1 MDGWEPAGED
11 LRSGIW
17 PAKTKSAKLWITGSK
32 SITNHTELEP
42 INKIDVIWGNIK
54 INKPWWG
61 FERIIGGPVFGSDNK
76 MDHTRLQ
83 ILVGG
88 TRECGTVCQRNM
100 LLATKD
106 VPLNILLTGKG
117 NGLQQ
122 AGLKDQIL
130 SGVGGLKLH
139 ETPLKF
145 INRIGAVHPNLLIL
159 AYQSK
164 SKDLS
169 LSFKVLLPVG
179 NLLAYLPKT
188 VFKNCL
194 PILSCISKTAPS
206 DSSSLKSIGLGT
218 MSLSNS
224 KRFSE

>member
-1 MDGWEPAGED
+1 MVVRSNTKVIAAKGKIVTAGAIDAHVHFICPQQCPEA
-11 LRSGIW
+11 LSNGI
-17 PAKTKSAKLWITGSK
+17 TTL
-32 SITNHTELEP
+32 
-42 INKIDVIWGNIK
+42 
-54 INKPWWG
+54 
-61 FERIIGGPVFGSDNK
+61 IGG
-76 MDHTRLQ
+76 
-83 ILVGG
+83 G
-88 TRECGTVCQRNM
+88 TGPIAGTNATTCTPSRTLIRNM
-100 LLATKD
+100 LLAPND

-117 NGLQQ
+117 NDLQQ

-145 INRIGAVHPNLLIL
+145 VNRIGAVHPNILIL
-159 AYQSK
+159 TYQSK

-179 NLLAYLPKT
+179 NLLAYLPTT

-194 PILSCISKTAPS
+194 PILSCTSKTAPS
-206 DSSSLKSIGLGT
+206 DSSSLKSIELGT